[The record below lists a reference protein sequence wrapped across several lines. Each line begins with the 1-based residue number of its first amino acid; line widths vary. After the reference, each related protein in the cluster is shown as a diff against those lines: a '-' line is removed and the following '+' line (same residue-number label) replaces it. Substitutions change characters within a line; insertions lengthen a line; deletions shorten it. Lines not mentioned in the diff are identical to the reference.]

1 MPGAQRLFRPWPRT
15 PLGQRQVLL
24 KDIFRALRQK
34 PCLLFGSSLRTFS
47 SGNWTP
53 RRLGTARG
61 GGLEGCS
68 GPAAGAYNLSTTAG
82 AGHSLGELSPAHRPA
97 ATTSWGREPCD
108 RHLPPRRACGVQL
121 AERLRAARTQTEPR
135 RSSESPKPY
144 ASSSGWTCQE
154 YKVLPRPEAPASS
167 RGPGPRLSGERG
179 RGVLWGIPGGAGPGS
194 QAPAAVGGAPALSP
208 PPSPEV
214 DLIPAS
220 FAGAQQHR
228 RGPVRARS
236 SCLQTDPR
244 SRKTDQVTTLAPTS
258 RFQVSACNFLFFK
271 TTTTLYKY
279 WLALRTL
286 AGKSSPRA

>member
-1 MPGAQRLFRPWPRT
+1 MPRAQRLFRPWPRM
-15 PLGQRQVLL
+15 PRGQRQILL
-24 KDIFRALRQK
+24 KDLRTLRQK

-47 SGNWTP
+47 FANGLRGVWGQRGEGALKDVPDHP
-53 RRLGTARG
+53 RAHITSVLQLEPDTRWVSSARPTDLPPPPRGDASRVTGTFRLG
-61 GGLEGCS
+61 E
-68 GPAAGAYNLSTTAG
+68 PAAFSWLSGSEQLEPKQSRKGRAR
-82 AGHSLGELSPAHRPA
+82 APSLTLPRP
-97 ATTSWGREPCD
+97 
-108 RHLPPRRACGVQL
+108 
-121 AERLRAARTQTEPR
+121 
-135 RSSESPKPY
+135 
-144 ASSSGWTCQE
+144 GWTCQE
-154 YKVLPRPEAPASS
+154 QKVLPRPEAPASS
-167 RGPGPRLSGERG
+167 RGPGPRRSGERG